1 MPKGSAAL
9 TKARREEI
17 VQACARLYETRS
29 FREITLKEIGAQTT
43 FTRTSIYNYFH
54 TKEEIFLA
62 LLQQEHEAWN
72 QDLAALCQSNTTL
85 TAEAFAGA
93 LATPLEKRTCM
104 LKLMSMNLY
113 DLETNSR
120 LENLAAFKRE
130 YAATLAALQHCLEV
144 FFPAMTGE
152 DRQAFLYAFF
162 PFLFGVYP
170 YTTATEKQKPGH
182 GPGPHPLPPLFH
194 LLPLR
199 IPGGQAAA
207 ALPRDPPDA
216 GTLAGSLGCWEW
228 VGAGHPKLWKG
239 V

>member
-29 FREITLKEIGAQTT
+29 FREITLKEIGEQTT

-62 LLQQEHEAWN
+62 LLQQEH
-72 QDLAALCQSNTTL
+72 DLAALCQSNTTL
-85 TAEAFAGA
+85 TAEAFAEA
-93 LATPLEKRTCM
+93 LAHTLEKRTCM

-113 DLETNSR
+113 DLEANSR

-152 DRQAFLYAFF
+152 DRQAFLYAF
-162 PFLFGVYP
+162 LFGVYP
-170 YTTATEKQKPGH
+170 YTTATEKQKQAMDLAHIHYPRYSIYTITKS
-182 GPGPHPLPPLFH
+182 LVAK
-194 LLPLR
+194 LLQPF
-199 IPGGQAAA
+199 Q
-207 ALPRDPPDA
+207 
-216 GTLAGSLGCWEW
+216 
-228 VGAGHPKLWKG
+228 
-239 V
+239 

>member
-29 FREITLKEIGAQTT
+29 FREITLKEIGEQTT
-43 FTRTSIYNYFH
+43 FTRTS
-54 TKEEIFLA
+54 IFLA

-72 QDLAALCQSNTTL
+72 QDLAALCQSHTTL
-85 TAEAFAGA
+85 TAEAFAEA
-93 LATPLEKRTCM
+93 LAHTLEKRTCM

-113 DLETNSR
+113 DLEANSR

-170 YTTATEKQKPGH
+170 YTTATEKQKQAMDLAHIHYPRYSIYTITKS
-182 GPGPHPLPPLFH
+182 LVAK
-194 LLPLR
+194 LLQPF
-199 IPGGQAAA
+199 Q
-207 ALPRDPPDA
+207 
-216 GTLAGSLGCWEW
+216 
-228 VGAGHPKLWKG
+228 
-239 V
+239 

>member
-85 TAEAFAGA
+85 TAEAFAEA
-93 LATPLEKRTCM
+93 LAHTLEKRTCM

-113 DLETNSR
+113 DLEANSR

-130 YAATLAALQHCLEV
+130 YAATLVALQHCLEV

-170 YTTATEKQKPGH
+170 YTTATEKQKQAMDLAHIHYPRYSIYTITKS
-182 GPGPHPLPPLFH
+182 LVAK
-194 LLPLR
+194 LLQPF
-199 IPGGQAAA
+199 Q
-207 ALPRDPPDA
+207 
-216 GTLAGSLGCWEW
+216 
-228 VGAGHPKLWKG
+228 
-239 V
+239 

>member
-93 LATPLEKRTCM
+93 LAHTLEKRTCM
-104 LKLMSMNLY
+104 LKLMSMTPPPG
-113 DLETNSR
+113 DTTPRRKTPPAFRGESPPPR
-120 LENLAAFKRE
+120 AAP
-130 YAATLAALQHCLEV
+130 QPCGEV

-170 YTTATEKQKPGH
+170 YTTATEKQKQAMDLAHIHYPRYSIYTITKS
-182 GPGPHPLPPLFH
+182 LVAK
-194 LLPLR
+194 LLQPF
-199 IPGGQAAA
+199 Q
-207 ALPRDPPDA
+207 
-216 GTLAGSLGCWEW
+216 
-228 VGAGHPKLWKG
+228 
-239 V
+239 

>member
-85 TAEAFAGA
+85 TAA
-93 LATPLEKRTCM
+93 
-104 LKLMSMNLY
+104 
-113 DLETNSR
+113 DLH
-120 LENLAAFKRE
+120 A
-130 YAATLAALQHCLEV
+130 
-144 FFPAMTGE
+144 
-152 DRQAFLYAFF
+152 QA
-162 PFLFGVYP
+162 PVH
-170 YTTATEKQKPGH
+170 E
-182 GPGPHPLPPLFH
+182 
-194 LLPLR
+194 PLR
-199 IPGGQAAA
+199 PGGQQPPGK
-207 ALPRDPPDA
+207 PR
-216 GTLAGSLGCWEW
+216 SL
-228 VGAGHPKLWKG
+228 
-239 V
+239 

>member
-85 TAEAFAGA
+85 TAEAFAEA
-93 LATPLEKRTCM
+93 LAHTLEKRTCM

-113 DLETNSR
+113 DLEANSR

-162 PFLFGVYP
+162 PCYSI
-170 YTTATEKQKPGH
+170 YTITKSLVAK
-182 GPGPHPLPPLFH
+182 
-194 LLPLR
+194 LLQPF
-199 IPGGQAAA
+199 Q
-207 ALPRDPPDA
+207 
-216 GTLAGSLGCWEW
+216 
-228 VGAGHPKLWKG
+228 
-239 V
+239 

>member
-85 TAEAFAGA
+85 TAEAFAEA
-93 LATPLEKRTCM
+93 LA
-104 LKLMSMNLY
+104 
-113 DLETNSR
+113 
-120 LENLAAFKRE
+120 NLAAFKRE

-170 YTTATEKQKPGH
+170 YTTATEKQKQAMDLAHIHYPRYSIYTITKS
-182 GPGPHPLPPLFH
+182 LVAK
-194 LLPLR
+194 LLQPF
-199 IPGGQAAA
+199 Q
-207 ALPRDPPDA
+207 
-216 GTLAGSLGCWEW
+216 
-228 VGAGHPKLWKG
+228 
-239 V
+239 

>member
-85 TAEAFAGA
+85 TAEAFAEA
-93 LATPLEKRTCM
+93 LAHTLEKRTCM

-113 DLETNSR
+113 DLEANSR

-144 FFPAMTGE
+144 FFPAPVPVELVAQDM
-152 DRQAFLYAFF
+152 AVVIVF
-162 PFLFGVYP
+162 
-170 YTTATEKQKPGH
+170 
-182 GPGPHPLPPLFH
+182 
-194 LLPLR
+194 
-199 IPGGQAAA
+199 
-207 ALPRDPPDA
+207 
-216 GTLAGSLGCWEW
+216 
-228 VGAGHPKLWKG
+228 
-239 V
+239 